1 MAPDEKAL
9 LDQIEQAIFVLEPD
23 GDGVPRYVAFNAYGL
38 SLVRHRE
45 EDVLGLTAK
54 DLFPGQYGETIYQH
68 HLHILRTAEP
78 YVYQS
83 HLPLDSGVHQIEVTL
98 RPILDDRGEVRRI
111 VGTTKDISS
120 RASLH
125 NLQLGAEMVQT
136 EIEDFVSLAAHDLR
150 TPIRHVSTIAGM
162 LRDDFVDLG
171 DGKLELLDMLEQIAT
186 RATSL
191 IADILSHAQ
200 ATSTKSDIRTFSL
213 ADLVQEV
220 VALLDPMGLCK
231 YTVSGDWVVGD
242 RAATLIILRNLVD
255 NAIKHTDNKTP
266 GALHID
272 VRLTQARPGF
282 YRIEVRDNGPGLK
295 EASSLLLNTGT
306 LRTDGGFGLQGVHR
320 LLQARGGHIEA
331 TNAANGTG
339 AVIRFTLPGE
349 VPSEETA
356 SSREP
361 GPVD

>member
-1 MAPDEKAL
+1 MTPDEKAL

-23 GDGVPRYVAFNAYGL
+23 RDGIPRYVAFNRYGL
-38 SLVRHRE
+38 SHIQRT
-45 EDVLGLTAK
+45 EDEVLGLTIR

-68 HLHILRTAEP
+68 HLRILRTAMP
-78 YVYQS
+78 YAYQS
-83 HLPLDSGVHQIEVTL
+83 HLPLHDSVHQIEVTL
-98 RPILDDRGEVRRI
+98 RPIIGDRGQVRRI

-120 RASLH
+120 LDTLH
-125 NLQLGAEMVQT
+125 DLQLGAEMFQT

-171 DGKLELLDMLEQIAT
+171 DGKLELIDMLEQIGIKAMN
-186 RATSL
+186 L

-213 ADLVQEV
+213 ANLVKEV
-220 VALLDPMGLCK
+220 VALLDPMGLCTH
-231 YTVSGDWVVGD
+231 TVSGDWVVGD

-255 NAIKHTDNKTP
+255 NAIKHTGSEIP

-272 VRLTQARPGF
+272 VCLTDAGPGF

-295 EASSLLLNTGT
+295 EASALLLNTGT
-306 LRTDGGFGLQGVHR
+306 LRTEGGFGLQGVHR
-320 LLQARGGHIEA
+320 LLQARGGQIEA
-331 TNAANGTG
+331 TNAATGAG
-339 AVIRFTLPGE
+339 AVIRFTLPGK
-349 VPSEETA
+349 VLSEETA
-356 SSREP
+356 LTPDPRP
-361 GPVD
+361 AN